1 METPAPPEPT
11 PLGTAGP
18 LSQRLS
24 RFLTLLKISSGVYPP
39 FASPSESSFSIC
51 PPSSHLFRTDFASH
65 LAYRSSALEH
75 YPSSSVFHH
84 SGILSPLLLPPKPLA
99 FVCLHLLQK
108 QGARTPRAAQ
118 TREKP
123 PASKHHININKCHLT
138 GIKCDLICIR
148 NYSEQPPCCK
158 IKAPTTVIMHLCYF
172 SAPNTVLPTRTPNSQ
187 QRLLCKGQTEKMFPS
202 SSSPCTSL
210 NKHKMSILRMLGTL
224 QHSLH
229 GRKGLCSSPA

>member
-24 RFLTLLKISSGVYPP
+24 RFLTLLKTSPGVYSP

-65 LAYRSSALEH
+65 LAYRSSALELC
-75 YPSSSVFHH
+75 PSSSVFHH
-84 SGILSPLLLPPKPLA
+84 TGILSPLLLPSKPLA

-108 QGARTPRAAQ
+108 QGACAAQ

-123 PASKHHININKCHLT
+123 PASKHHINIKKCHLT

-148 NYSEQPPCCK
+148 NYSEQPQCCK
-158 IKAPTTVIMHLCYF
+158 IKAPTTVIMHLLF
-172 SAPNTVLPTRTPNSQ
+172 LSSKHGVATNSQ
-187 QRLLCKGQTEKMFPS
+187 LTATFAVQRA
-202 SSSPCTSL
+202 
-210 NKHKMSILRMLGTL
+210 N
-224 QHSLH
+224 
-229 GRKGLCSSPA
+229 